1 MTKTSSASSESTAPL
16 AISAD
21 EALARLTPYMS
32 EDRGRSARIFWGAW
46 GLVLGLV
53 LGVVFIDLLVIRLAL
68 AVLLGGMFT
77 RLFVIFHDT
86 EHGAIFRQDA
96 FKRSVMRIFSYLV
109 AAPPTVWKDG
119 HTKHHRE
126 TGVYDEQ
133 ISGEFPVWTVE
144 RYRNANAFDRFIYR
158 LMRNPLTIAFGY
170 ASAFVIGSCVLPFIE
185 NPSRHWRGPVA
196 LFAHFG
202 LIAILWATLGWQ
214 VAITLLV
221 IPALIAGGLG
231 AYLIYVQHNMP
242 GLDYAAKETRSP
254 IFSAFR
260 TATFF
265 KMNGFMHWVTANIGF
280 HNVHHLAP
288 RIPFYRLPAA
298 MAALPEL
305 RDCVTETSWSLRDMR
320 AAFRANLYDPAIGM
334 VRYAA
339 ARG

>member
-1 MTKTSSASSESTAPL
+1 MTVTAKPPQEFG
-16 AISAD
+16 A
-21 EALARLTPYMS
+21 ALALSAEDAIKRLAPFMV
-32 EDRGRSARIFWGAW
+32 EDRSKSARIFWGAW
-46 GLVLGLV
+46 GLVTVLV
-53 LGVVFIDLLVIRLAL
+53 LGIVLIDSIFIRLPL

-96 FKRSVMRIFSYLV
+96 FKRTVMRIFGYV
-109 AAPPTVWKDG
+109 VGAPPTVWSDG

-126 TGVYDEQ
+126 TGSYDEK
-133 ISGEFPVWTVE
+133 IAGEFPVWTVE
-144 RYRNANAFDRFIYR
+144 RYRNAGAFDRFVYR
-158 LMRNPLTIAFGY
+158 LMRNPATIAFGY
-170 ASAFVIGSCVLPFIE
+170 ASAFLIGSCILPFIAS
-185 NPSRHWRGPVA
+185 PRRHWRGPVA
-196 LFAHFG
+196 LASHFG
-202 LIAILWATLGWQ
+202 VLAALWITFGWQ
-214 VAITLLV
+214 AALALLV
-221 IPALIAGGLG
+221 IPALIAGGVG

-242 GLDYAAKETRSP
+242 GLDYAPKANRTP
-254 IFSAFR
+254 LFSAFR

-265 KMNGFMHWVTANIGF
+265 RMNSFMHWVTANIGF

-305 RDCVTETSWSLRDMR
+305 RSAVTETSWSLRDMR

-339 ARG
+339 ARA